1 MVQLLNHQ
9 VTNGMNLRSF
19 MYEELEKATNGCAFG
34 TVFKGVL
41 TLGGRNL
48 VAVKKLD
55 NMVRESEQ
63 ELKVEVSAIERTNHK
78 NLVQLIGFCN
88 EGEH

>member
-1 MVQLLNHQ
+1 
-9 VTNGMNLRSF
+9 
-19 MYEELEKATNGCAFG
+19 MYEELEKATNGFSEQLGSGAFG

-63 ELKVEVSAIERTNHK
+63 ELKVEVSAIGRTNHK